1 MMQYWSGPRQPALFV
16 AGLSILLVL
25 LVAACGGGD
34 GDDEGPTPA
43 ATTAPQATPA
53 APAATQA
60 PAAPAQTPATA
71 GGGESSSGSETLFII
86 ASSTDE
92 IPVSL
97 VAGDVLEVSFDV
109 ESNITGGQNVSA
121 GIGRAAAGIQVV
133 IHDPLAN
140 SLLTIDDTTD
150 TDTITITAESSGE
163 HKVIFFNPFALQ
175 AISVDVSWKV
185 NP

>member
-1 MMQYWSGPRQPALFV
+1 MMQYWSGLRQPALFV

-34 GDDEGPTPA
+34 GGDEGPAPA

-53 APAATQA
+53 APAAT

-140 SLLTIDDTTD
+140 SVLTIDDTTD

-175 AISVDVSWKV
+175 AITVDVSWTV